1 MLWLPHWAY
10 ELDGEIDGE
19 IEGDLGEI
27 DETPL
32 VGQLVTPR
40 RQPPG
45 RPRPGPAAP
54 PQVFIA
60 WRFSEALAVGRAA
73 GQRYL
78 WLHDEIRPETVPA
91 AVLPLLDGAMVL
103 SAFHGSQLPA
113 HAAPYEFRTA
123 NGLDP
128 QAILV
133 RVRGRVSKPSPYPY
147 PYPYP

>member
-1 MLWLPHWAY
+1 MISISAQLAALGWGVEVYANPSLADTGRDASGVLWLPHWAY
-10 ELDGEIDGE
+10 ELDGELDGE
-19 IEGDLGEI
+19 IDGDLDEI

-45 RPRPGPAAP
+45 RPRPGRAAP

-91 AVLPLLDGAMVL
+91 AVLPLPLTL
-103 SAFHGSQLPA
+103 TLTLNP
-113 HAAPYEFRTA
+113 
-123 NGLDP
+123 
-128 QAILV
+128 
-133 RVRGRVSKPSPYPY
+133 
-147 PYPYP
+147 